1 MDVFFY
7 IVTLCLSLLY
17 LWQLYKTELKAWS
30 WGTSSS
36 FQCHGAESS
45 VVTLSNG
52 CLQPFRIL
60 LECFKE
66 PINKQTIFANSFFSS
81 QSSLAVRFIFGGTN
95 QIGTEGGQFFSQLK
109 VCFSITKKQQQDLNL
124 SHPPTWVLMTK
135 VSVAKVPRPPGAIP
149 SIRKPQSISLQS
161 VA

>member
-7 IVTLCLSLLY
+7 IVTLCLYLLY

>member
-1 MDVFFY
+1 MCSF
-7 IVTLCLSLLY
+7 TLLHCVCNCCTSDNCI
-17 LWQLYKTELKAWS
+17 KRS
-30 WGTSSS
+30 WRL
-36 FQCHGAESS
+36 GAEAPRHPSN
-45 VVTLSNG
+45 VTVLSHPWSHFLTNG
-52 CLQPFRIL
+52 CLQPFWIF

-66 PINKQTIFANSFFSS
+66 QKNKQTIFANSFFSS
-81 QSSLAVRFIFGGTN
+81 QSSLAVRFIFWGTN
-95 QIGTEGGQFFSQLK
+95 QIVTEGGQFFSQLK

>member
-1 MDVFFY
+1 MQNIMDVFFY
-7 IVTLCLSLLY
+7 IVTLCLYLLY

-81 QSSLAVRFIFGGTN
+81 QSSLAVRFIFGCTN

-109 VCFSITKKQQQDLNL
+109 VCFSITKKQQQHLNL
-124 SHPPTWVLMTK
+124 SHPPTWDK
-135 VSVAKVPRPPGAIP
+135 SVSCKGTSTTWRNPIN
-149 SIRKPQSISLQS
+149 
-161 VA
+161 